1 MPVMLATILLSGLG
15 FGLVLPS
22 FLFFAENLGAS
33 STVATTI
40 IGMFAIG
47 QFVATPLW
55 GRLSD
60 QIGRKPVLVLSL
72 AGQAVSYL
80 LLALADNLWVLAFA
94 RLLNGLTAGNLS
106 VAMAY
111 ITDVTPVE
119 NRAQGMG
126 YAGGAISLG
135 FIVGPA
141 LGGVLGGSDAETAT
155 LFLPGLVAMGVCAV
169 TAVAGICLL
178 KESRTPEQRAAALAE
193 RLQES
198 NLAATLRVF
207 RMPIVARMVLV
218 GFLAYIA
225 TAQFETIF
233 PLWAGARFEWGPR
246 EVGLV
251 FTYLGVVVGFTQAF
265 LVGRLAP
272 RLGESRLVS
281 VGLVCYAIG
290 LLIMTQAPVWQ
301 VMIAGIT
308 GTAAGGA
315 MFTTAMNSLV
325 SQQASEADR
334 GLVLGVFQSGG
345 WMGRSLGPPV
355 SGLLFATVGVNAPLF
370 LATLIMLPCL
380 AVVAGIAARL
390 RQPQPANSAP

>member
-1 MPVMLATILLSGLG
+1 
-15 FGLVLPS
+15 
-22 FLFFAENLGAS
+22 
-33 STVATTI
+33 
-40 IGMFAIG
+40 MFAIG
-47 QFVATPLW
+47 QFIATPLW

-60 QIGRKPVLVLSL
+60 RIGRKPVLVLSL

-80 LLALADNLWVLAFA
+80 LLALADNLWVLGFA
-94 RLLNGLTAGNLS
+94 RLLNGLTAGTLS

-111 ITDVTPVE
+111 ITDVTPVDR
-119 NRAQGMG
+119 RAQGMG

-135 FIVGPA
+135 FIIGPA
-141 LGGVLGGSDAETAT
+141 LGGVLGGSDAETAN
-155 LFLPGLVAMGVCAV
+155 LFLPGLVAMAVCAV

-198 NLAATLRVF
+198 GLAATLRVF
-207 RMPIVARMVLV
+207 TLPIVARMVLV

-246 EVGLV
+246 EVGLI
-251 FTYLGVVVGFTQAF
+251 FTYLGVIVGFTQAF

-281 VGLVCYAIG
+281 VGLVFYAIG

-301 VMIAGIT
+301 VMMLGIT

-345 WMGRSLGPPV
+345 WMGRSLGPPI
-355 SGLLFATVGVNAPLF
+355 SGLLFATVGVNAPLY

-380 AVVAGIAARL
+380 AVVASVAARV
-390 RQPQPANSAP
+390 RRPQPANPAS